1 MKKSRRYLEKLVEA
15 AEREIEKNREFYT
28 EGNILALEYMINE
41 AVKALEGEGTIP
53 FVRSRECVSSA
64 ETDPISFAT
73 KRYSMVGSYDMHE
86 YGLETSFKW
95 FKGTHIMNRLDETLA
110 LALER
115 CKKICATP
123 TDGSVGSL
131 DPKRVEDV
139 KQAIENT
146 KGKQGEELGKATV
159 KLLNAIRSAR
169 LSKKLRSDYEK
180 NFNLFMSEDE
190 TEQFIERVESDPVLR
205 GELDKIKGINRDAV
219 MKAKAHWN
227 GIAKPLHGLG
237 LMEEIITQIA
247 GIQNTVDVHIDKRA
261 VIVMC
266 ADNGIVEEGVTQT
279 GQDVTAVVSCN
290 MADGISSVCRMAA
303 CSKTDVIPVNIG
315 IAADKLADGTD
326 VGTYKDLV
334 NRRVMTGTR
343 NFLKEPAMS
352 QEQLI
357 QAVLEGIKQV
367 EWCSEQGYNILATG
381 EMGIG
386 NTTTSTALA
395 SILLNLEPEAVTG
408 RGAGLDDSGLKR
420 KVDVITKAKEMY
432 GRCADNPLKLLQSIG
447 GLDIAGLV
455 GVYIGGAVYGI
466 PVVADG
472 VIATVAALIAV
483 KLQPEINDYII
494 VSHQGKEPA
503 MKALLDSLRKK
514 AVIHAELALG
524 EGTGAVMMFPL
535 LDMALQVYR
544 ENTTFDD
551 IQIAAYEDYGKC

>member
-1 MKKSRRYLEKLVEA
+1 M
-15 AEREIEKNREFYT
+15 
-28 EGNILALEYMINE
+28 
-41 AVKALEGEGTIP
+41 
-53 FVRSRECVSSA
+53 
-64 ETDPISFAT
+64 
-73 KRYSMVGSYDMHE
+73 
-86 YGLETSFKW
+86 
-95 FKGTHIMNRLDETLA
+95 
-110 LALER
+110 
-115 CKKICATP
+115 
-123 TDGSVGSL
+123 
-131 DPKRVEDV
+131 
-139 KQAIENT
+139 
-146 KGKQGEELGKATV
+146 
-159 KLLNAIRSAR
+159 
-169 LSKKLRSDYEK
+169 
-180 NFNLFMSEDE
+180 
-190 TEQFIERVESDPVLR
+190 
-205 GELDKIKGINRDAV
+205 
-219 MKAKAHWN
+219 
-227 GIAKPLHGLG
+227 
-237 LMEEIITQIA
+237 
-247 GIQNTVDVHIDKRA
+247 
-261 VIVMC
+261 
-266 ADNGIVEEGVTQT
+266 
-279 GQDVTAVVSCN
+279 
-290 MADGISSVCRMAA
+290 
-303 CSKTDVIPVNIG
+303 NIG

-357 QAVLEGIKQV
+357 QAVHEGIKQV

-420 KVDVITKAKEMY
+420 KVEVIAKAKEMY
-432 GRCADNPLKLLQSIG
+432 GRYADNPLKLLQSIG

-503 MKALLDSLRKK
+503 MKVLLDSLGKK

>member
-205 GELDKIKGINRDAV
+205 GELDKIKGFSDTFTPEQIEAT
-219 MKAKAHWN
+219 K
-227 GIAKPLHGLG
+227 
-237 LMEEIITQIA
+237 LMM
-247 GIQNTVDVHIDKRA
+247 VKDIDYERVNKDFYVWRSTEKVRRSCRRRA
-261 VIVMC
+261 PS
-266 ADNGIVEEGVTQT
+266 TR
-279 GQDVTAVVSCN
+279 VSV
-290 MADGISSVCRMAA
+290 SFCRRPRTRRAA
-303 CSKTDVIPVNIG
+303 
-315 IAADKLADGTD
+315 
-326 VGTYKDLV
+326 
-334 NRRVMTGTR
+334 
-343 NFLKEPAMS
+343 
-352 QEQLI
+352 
-357 QAVLEGIKQV
+357 
-367 EWCSEQGYNILATG
+367 
-381 EMGIG
+381 
-386 NTTTSTALA
+386 
-395 SILLNLEPEAVTG
+395 
-408 RGAGLDDSGLKR
+408 
-420 KVDVITKAKEMY
+420 
-432 GRCADNPLKLLQSIG
+432 
-447 GLDIAGLV
+447 
-455 GVYIGGAVYGI
+455 
-466 PVVADG
+466 
-472 VIATVAALIAV
+472 
-483 KLQPEINDYII
+483 
-494 VSHQGKEPA
+494 
-503 MKALLDSLRKK
+503 
-514 AVIHAELALG
+514 
-524 EGTGAVMMFPL
+524 
-535 LDMALQVYR
+535 
-544 ENTTFDD
+544 
-551 IQIAAYEDYGKC
+551 